1 MKTDRTLILI
11 ADGGRAAFFRHEKM
25 ARHLVALVDHSLEL
39 DSAKSHEMG
48 DARPG
53 RVHSSMGHHRS
64 GMEPRSDPHDAA
76 ESGFLTIAVH
86 KATQVMTAEKAD
98 KLVIA
103 ASPRALGEIR
113 KLLPDALSKQVLAT
127 LDKDLT
133 RTPIADLPGH
143 FKDILQF
150 PA

>member
-11 ADGGRAAFFRHEKM
+11 ADGGRAAFFRHDRM
-25 ARHLVALVDHSLEL
+25 AKHLVALVDHSLEL
-39 DSAKSHEMG
+39 ETAKSHEMG

-53 RVHSSMGHHRS
+53 RVQSSVGHHRS

-76 ESGFLTIAVH
+76 ESEFLAKTVHTISEVMAV
-86 KATQVMTAEKAD
+86 ENAD
-98 KLVIA
+98 RLVIA

-113 KLLPDALSKQVLAT
+113 KLLPDALAKQVLAT

-133 RTPIADLPGH
+133 KTPVASLPDH
-143 FKDILQF
+143 FKDILEF